1 MESQPLVS
9 IVTPSYNQACFLEQ
23 TILSV
28 LGQDYPHL
36 EYLIVDGCS
45 TDSSVNIIQRYSD
58 RLAWWVSEKDN
69 GQADGINKGM
79 RRAKGEI
86 IAWLNSDDY
95 YLPGAVAKSVAV
107 FSARPEVGLIYG
119 NVLAVDEE
127 GSKLNLL
134 HYGDWGLEGLMTFRI
149 IGQPSV
155 FMRRRVLEQ
164 TGYLDPSYHLLLD
177 HHLWIR
183 MANLAG
189 MAYVPETWAAARFHG
204 AAKNTARAGEFGQE
218 VFRILDW
225 MQRQSDLAPI
235 WLKNEKRIRAGAY
248 RLSAFYWL
256 DGDQPGAALCDYGLS
271 FLEHPLTVL
280 HEWKRI
286 LFAFLSL
293 LGLNRLGNLYRRL
306 RRAWNSFS

>member
-1 MESQPLVS
+1 MESQPLVT
-9 IVTPSYNQACFLEQ
+9 IITPSFNQARFLEQ

-28 LGQDYPHL
+28 LGQDASHL
-36 EYLIVDGCS
+36 EYIIVDGGS
-45 TDSSVNIIQRYSD
+45 TDGSVDIIRRYAD
-58 RLAWWVSEKDN
+58 RLAWWVSEQDT
-69 GQADGINKGM
+69 GQAEAINKGM

-95 YLPGAVAKSVAV
+95 YLPGAVSKSVAG

-127 GSKLNLL
+127 SLKLNLL

-155 FMRRRVLEQ
+155 FMRRQVLEQ
-164 TGYLDPSYHLLLD
+164 AGYLDPSYHLLLD

-189 MAYVPETWAAARFHG
+189 MAYIPETWAAARFHG
-204 AAKNTARAGEFGQE
+204 AAKNTTRTGQFGQE
-218 VFRILDW
+218 AFRILEW
-225 MQRQSDLAPI
+225 MQTQPDLAPI
-235 WLKNEKRIRAGAY
+235 WEKNERRIRAGAY
-248 RLSAFYWL
+248 RLSAFYLL
-256 DGDQPGAALCDYGLS
+256 DGNQPGAALYNYGRS

-280 HEWKRI
+280 REWKRI

-293 LGLNRLGNLYRRL
+293 FGMNRLSNLYRRL
-306 RRAWNSFS
+306 RRARNFGS